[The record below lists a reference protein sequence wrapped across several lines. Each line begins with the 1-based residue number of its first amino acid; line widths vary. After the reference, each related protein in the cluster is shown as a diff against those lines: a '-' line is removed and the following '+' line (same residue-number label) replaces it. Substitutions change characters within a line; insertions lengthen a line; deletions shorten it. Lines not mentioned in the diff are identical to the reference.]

1 MGASLG
7 AYGKEDIVKKLGA
20 AVLLWASGILGSVLA
35 FAAVI
40 YIHEN
45 QSTLEEPAI
54 FALLVI
60 GVALIGVAWR
70 TRISLAENLALW
82 AGVACLCLSSFFA
95 IVHGWQTAVYIGYF
109 IVALAYFLGVIWFLR
124 RSVRRLRQ
132 DASIFTANHL
142 GEPSKQAI
150 LADAAEPYILY
161 PAKWKIARVLVILLM
176 LTAVLGGV
184 CVWALTLE
192 NTAVPALV
200 SLFLA
205 AFCGIVSLSLIYRL
219 IYRLISRKPALVL
232 THLGLIDGASALYSG
247 VGPIWW
253 DEVAYVSIFTTPK
266 APLRP
271 AYRYLDITPVD
282 ARSILRR
289 QPPVRRF
296 LLRLFSPILFTWLDI
311 RIPAWMLGP
320 SLEAVL
326 EQTEHYAQENI
337 KRRLEEAPPTAMEQ
351 APGE

>member
-1 MGASLG
+1 M
-7 AYGKEDIVKKLGA
+7 YGKEDIVKTLGA
-20 AVLLWASGILGSVLA
+20 TVLLWASGILGFALA

-54 FALLVI
+54 FAFLAI
-60 GVALIGVAWR
+60 GVALIVVAWR
-70 TRISLAENLALW
+70 TRIPLAENLALW

-95 IVHGWQTAVYIGYF
+95 IVHGWQAAVYIGYF
-109 IVALAYFLGVIWFLR
+109 IVALAYFLGMIWFLR
-124 RSVRRLRQ
+124 RIVRRLRQ
-132 DASIFTANHL
+132 DASTFTANHL

-161 PAKWKIARVLVILLM
+161 PAKWKVARVLVILLT
-176 LTAVLGGV
+176 LIAVLGGI

-192 NTAVPALV
+192 NNAVPALV

-205 AFCGIVSLSLIYRL
+205 ELCGLASLLL
-219 IYRLISRKPALVL
+219 IYRLISRKPALAL
-232 THLGLIDGASALYSG
+232 THLGLIDEASALYSG

-253 DEVAYVSIFTTPK
+253 DEVAHISIFATPR
-266 APLRP
+266 AFLRP
-271 AYRYLDITPVD
+271 AYRYLDLTPVD

-296 LLRLFSPILFTWLDI
+296 LLRLFSPIPFTWLDI
-311 RIPAWMLGP
+311 RIPAWMLGL

-326 EQTEHYAQENI
+326 EQTEQYAQENI
-337 KRRLEEAPPTAMEQ
+337 KRRLEEAPRQQRNKRQ
-351 APGE
+351 ANEG